1 MVARESNMQKKI
13 FFLGKWMDLSVATPR
28 STLVWLSC
36 YSGAHGLDF
45 IFGGISAVT
54 RYATCSPISLPPTG
68 PGPFVCS
75 FCIVFV
81 FDRLNRMCKN
91 SRRSWSNTAN
101 AKKHVKSM
109 TCTLQSKT
117 SVTNTNTNT
126 NIFPV
131 SPMVSRPRNSCKDI
145 NALLTPGERT
155 ARRQS
160 GFPRAHV
167 IDGAAQV
174 SRYAKLHV
182 RPFYFFFLLLTTCI
196 FFIIFTQLFLRFP
209 ISGDARKAC
218 V

>member
-91 SRRSWSNTAN
+91 SRSSWSNTAN
-101 AKKHVKSM
+101 AKSQISM

-117 SVTNTNTNT
+117 SVDSCAQIQTQPFVQCHLWFHAHTTVAR
-126 NIFPV
+126 IFTHCLRQV
-131 SPMVSRPRNSCKDI
+131 KGLRVGSQGFQEHMI
-145 NALLTPGERT
+145 LTALLKFPGT
-155 ARRQS
+155 
-160 GFPRAHV
+160 
-167 IDGAAQV
+167 
-174 SRYAKLHV
+174 
-182 RPFYFFFLLLTTCI
+182 
-196 FFIIFTQLFLRFP
+196 
-209 ISGDARKAC
+209 
-218 V
+218 

>member
-1 MVARESNMQKKI
+1 MVAREANIQKNMY
-13 FFLGKWMDLSVATPR
+13 FFLGKWMGLSAATPR
-28 STLVWLSC
+28 STPFWLSS

-45 IFGGISAVT
+45 IFGGISAGT
-54 RYATCSPISLPPTG
+54 RCAPCSTISLPPTG

-131 SPMVSRPRNSCKDI
+131 SPMVSRPHCKDI

-160 GFPRAHV
+160 GFPRPHD
-167 IDGAAQV
+167 IDGVAQV
-174 SRYAKLHV
+174 SRYAKWHV
-182 RPFYFFFLLLTTCI
+182 RPFLLFLL
-196 FFIIFTQLFLRFP
+196 
-209 ISGDARKAC
+209 SSN
-218 V
+218 

>member
-1 MVARESNMQKKI
+1 MNGFICCNTKI
-13 FFLGKWMDLSVATPR
+13 HAFLTIQLFR
-28 STLVWLSC
+28 STW
-36 YSGAHGLDF
+36 
-45 IFGGISAVT
+45 FGFHFWRNFCWNAL
-54 RYATCSPISLPPTG
+54 CSLFYHLPP
-68 PGPFVCS
+68 PDRARPFCL
-75 FCIVFV
+75 FV
-81 FDRLNRMCKN
+81 LYWFRFWQIKSDVQKLTKQLIKYCECKVTDIYDLHVAVQDV
-91 SRRSWSNTAN
+91 SRQLCTNSNT
-101 AKKHVKSM
+101 
-109 TCTLQSKT
+109 TIC
-117 SVTNTNTNT
+117 
-126 NIFPV
+126 PV
-131 SPMVSRPRNSCKDI
+131 SPMVSRPHNSCKDI
-145 NALLTPGERT
+145 HALFTPGERT